1 MEHFPPPRQPVLILM
16 KTWSQK
22 VSAGLTDWMGH
33 FDWGGH
39 PNDILGWASISQS
52 LSISLMMQKRY
63 SFVWGKSLR
72 NSLNLQGSACFWNPA
87 QTGVNII
94 YVCRLW
100 AYFSH
105 SYCEYLHLVWVK
117 ILIQQ
122 YLIIASTLLAGGWG
136 GGVKGGYY
144 LTETLLKY
152 KIYDN
157 THKLRYFDVA
167 YNDTIGVDKWSSTCM
182 FILFLTNFSTHNT
195 FFYKSPLCI

>member
-1 MEHFPPPRQPVLILM
+1 MTKPYDISIRKNQLRGTVTFLDGPP
-16 KTWSQK
+16 
-22 VSAGLTDWMGH
+22 
-33 FDWGGH
+33 
-39 PNDILGWASISQS
+39 SQS
-52 LSISLMMQKRY
+52 LSISPMMQKRY

-72 NSLNLQGSACFWNPA
+72 NSLNLQGSASFWNPA

-105 SYCEYLHLVWVK
+105 SHCEYLHLVWGK

-122 YLIIASTLLAGGWG
+122 YLIIASTWLAGGG
-136 GGVKGGYY
+136 G

-152 KIYDN
+152 KNYDN
-157 THKLRYFDVA
+157 THKHRYFDVA
-167 YNDTIGVDKWSSTCM
+167 YNDTIGVDKWSGTCT

-195 FFYKSPLCI
+195 FFYESPLCI